1 MTGDNTL
8 IHSHGINRRDFM
20 KLCAALAA
28 TMGLSSKAAAE
39 MAESVTNP
47 QRPPVIWIGA
57 QECTGC
63 TESLLRATHPTVETS
78 CWRLSLWS
86 ITNAFRAFGHQVEEN
101 KHNALEKY
109 KGSMC

>member
-63 TESLLRATHPTVETS
+63 RLRSSGRREQT
-78 CWRLSLWS
+78 
-86 ITNAFRAFGHQVEEN
+86 
-101 KHNALEKY
+101 
-109 KGSMC
+109 